1 MSNVPERPRMDVKG
15 FHLPFRH
22 RTWHLA
28 GRMAWRSLA
37 LLPLGLATLGIG
49 MAIYHWVEGLAW
61 PDAFLNAAMLL
72 GGMGPVD
79 PLHTQAGKWLAGL
92 YALFAGVVFLVLAGV
107 MLAPVVHHVLA
118 QFHLDAAEDSSK

>member
-1 MSNVPERPRMDVKG
+1 
-15 FHLPFRH
+15 
-22 RTWHLA
+22 
-28 GRMAWRSLA
+28 MAWRSLA

-118 QFHLDAAEDSSK
+118 QIHLDAAEDSSK